1 MGDYEI
7 QKAFISHPQIL
18 VVCVPSGGVM
28 VLGLNSDELNGPQQ
42 FTVPKDTTEAE
53 NRYS

>member
-42 FTVPKDTTEAE
+42 LPTVHSSKGH
-53 NRYS
+53 Y